1 MKADTVENFR
11 KVCRDHRIK
20 VTPQR
25 LEIYRV
31 ALHSKEHPSAED
43 IYHTVRAKLPTI
55 SLDTVYRTLS
65 SLERWGLLFKVA
77 VVDDKS
83 RFDANMAPHHHLI
96 CTECNTVTDFWWPE
110 FDELSL
116 PEEVK
121 HWGDLKIRAS
131 QMVGVCARC
140 SAKNK
145 KRSLRVIPRSSM
157 AGRRSEDA

>member
-11 KVCRDHRIK
+11 KVCREHRIK

-43 IYHTVRAKLPTI
+43 IYNTVRVKLPTI
-55 SLDTVYRTLS
+55 SLDTVYRTLA

-83 RFDANMAPHHHLI
+83 RFDANVSPHHHII
-96 CTECNTVTDFWWPE
+96 CTECNSVTDFWWPE
-110 FDELSL
+110 FDNLEL
-116 PEEVK
+116 PVEVDS
-121 HWGDLKIRAS
+121 WGAMKTKAAL
-131 QMVGVCARC
+131 MTGVCAGC
-140 SAKNK
+140 STK
-145 KRSLRVIPRSSM
+145 KTKRALRLIPKLGS
-157 AGRRSEDA
+157 ANP

>member
-121 HWGDLKIRAS
+121 HWGDLNIRAS
-131 QMVGVCARC
+131 QMVGVCAKC
-140 SAKNK
+140 SAKKK

-157 AGRRSEDA
+157 AGRRSEEA

>member
-1 MKADTVENFR
+1 MKTDTVENFR
-11 KVCRDHRIK
+11 KVCREHRIK

-43 IYHTVRAKLPTI
+43 IYHVVRAKLPTI

-83 RFDANMAPHHHLI
+83 RFDANMTPHHHII
-96 CTECNTVTDFWWPE
+96 CTECNSVMDFRWPE
-110 FDELSL
+110 FDQLQL
-116 PEEVK
+116 PESVRE
-121 HWGDLKIRAS
+121 WGDLKLKAS
-131 QMVGVCARC
+131 QMVGVCAKC
-140 SAKNK
+140 STRKNK
-145 KRSLRVIPRSSM
+145 RNLRLIPSQHGCKTS
-157 AGRRSEDA
+157 